1 MNLVCALIC
10 WISKCQSSPGCIF
23 FPMVCSVELP
33 LGKAKKVMMVL
44 LFFEKPGGLSIVI
57 FTSPYTRNES
67 MEPVS
72 WPKAIGGSKI
82 KKTHN
87 TVIRIQAFI
96 NFTKIKKLVMNSLT
110 RYTGFL
116 CIVAFLSLSLFS
128 CGGSP
133 EEPVTAQHAKDFA
146 RQIQSSMEKRQA
158 AFFDNAFDKKKFL
171 KKAGLPNERDAR
183 AFSSALEDKLN
194 MGTQLINS
202 ISEKG
207 TYQ

>member
-1 MNLVCALIC
+1 
-10 WISKCQSSPGCIF
+10 
-23 FPMVCSVELP
+23 
-33 LGKAKKVMMVL
+33 
-44 LFFEKPGGLSIVI
+44 
-57 FTSPYTRNES
+57 
-67 MEPVS
+67 
-72 WPKAIGGSKI
+72 
-82 KKTHN
+82 
-87 TVIRIQAFI
+87 
-96 NFTKIKKLVMNSLT
+96 MNSLT

-207 TYQ
+207 TYLGNSGFSLAKHLALPRHHEPAQPCNVQLERSVRRGPAFLNARQCSG